1 MYTNNVILQFK
12 KTAKWVQRATL
23 WLDQQTGVD
32 GELKD
37 PACKNI
43 SELIVS
49 LLTMNYLSL
58 LYLQPL
64 SLNELC

>member
-12 KTAKWVQRATL
+12 KTGKWAERDTL

-49 LLTMNYLSL
+49 LLTN
-58 LYLQPL
+58 
-64 SLNELC
+64 NELFITTILKTHKRK